1 MAHMKKIK
9 TSIGKDD
16 LVSSRAPLAH
26 QIRKLSGRKYF
37 LCGRGQLSLHYGAQQ
52 FSAGYGG
59 RAAFHHHDASGI
71 ICQAR
76 G

>member
-26 QIRKLSGRKYF
+26 QLSK
-37 LCGRGQLSLHYGAQQ
+37 
-52 FSAGYGG
+52 FSG
-59 RAAFHHHDASGI
+59 
-71 ICQAR
+71 
-76 G
+76 